1 MLALVVLFSISVL
14 STLCFAQDQEIS
26 RERELAQEQVTAN
39 KAAPHRSR
47 IGIGVKMSTLGAGI
61 EFAMPITSRS
71 NLRTGFN
78 IFDHSQPFDTDGI
91 TYNGRLSLRSAQ
103 INYDWFPFHGAFHL
117 SPGVLVYNGN
127 RITANL
133 SVPSG
138 KNFNIDHNTFRSDP
152 KDPIRGNAAITFNKV
167 APAFLLGWGNL
178 IPRRSRH
185 FSFPFE
191 FGFVYH
197 GQPDLT
203 FDLIG
208 KGCDPK
214 GRGCRRID
222 VNPTGLSSIADERA
236 QINRDISVFKFYPVI
251 SGGFAVN
258 F

>member
-1 MLALVVLFSISVL
+1 VFALILLLSLVSLPVL
-14 STLCFAQDQEIS
+14 CA
-26 RERELAQEQVTAN
+26 AQE
-39 KAAPHRSR
+39 AASEPEAVQENIISTKRPNQHHSR
-47 IGIGVKMSTLGAGI
+47 VGIGFKMSTLGAGI
-61 EFAMPITSRS
+61 EFATRLTSRS

-78 IFDHSQPFDTDGI
+78 IFDYSRPFDTDGI
-91 TYNGRLSLRSAQ
+91 TYKGQLNLRSAQ

-117 SPGVLVYNGN
+117 SPGVLLYNGN

-138 KNFNIDHNTFRSDP
+138 RTFNLDHSTVRSDP
-152 KDPIRGNAAITFNKV
+152 KDPIRGNASITFNKV
-167 APAFLLGWGNL
+167 APALLMGWGNL

-197 GQPDLT
+197 GQPNLS
-203 FDLIG
+203 FDLVG

-222 VNPTGLSSIADERA
+222 VDPKGISSIANERA
-236 QINRDISVFKFYPVI
+236 QINRDISVFRFYPIV
-251 SGGFAVN
+251 SGGFAFN